1 MFNLTKTKN
10 VFLLLLLVFI
20 LPVLLSAQ
28 SYNLVK
34 KNSVGDY
41 PAITIFS
48 GTDVSTADT
57 SDVFRLPYDVTK
69 GIFYLEVDTVTTS
82 DTLKSMIIQESA
94 DLVKW
99 VNSGFTLSNVTAAG
113 VTRKATTEVSNYF
126 LGRNIR
132 FIFAVGGSAVKLDF
146 KLKFVPK
153 F

>member
-1 MFNLTKTKN
+1 MFNFAKKSFIVL
-10 VFLLLLLVFI
+10 FLIFI
-20 LPVLLSAQ
+20 LPILLEAQ
-28 SYNLVK
+28 TYTTLK
-34 KNSVGDY
+34 KNSIGDY
-41 PAITIFS
+41 PAFTIFS